1 MLKRLAF
8 TLLLIPLS
16 GFVGAEQTG
25 AEQTGAEQTEVV
37 AWLEKM
43 GAALREE
50 SYAGTFIYMRGARFD
65 TMQVA
70 HQFKAGEE
78 FERLTNTS
86 GAEREIIRHDEHAVC
101 LHAGNDS
108 SVPHALPRGPF
119 TQSFN
124 RNLVENLSNYNI
136 GLHGVGRIANRKAI
150 RISISPK
157 NRDRYGYRLWLDEET
172 GLLLRSNLVN
182 NGRVLELF
190 QFTDVSIGDTI
201 SPKLLTASIV
211 GEDVF
216 EHELLTPE
224 NVVAQAA
231 TQQPP
236 TWRVKWMPRGFR
248 QVSAPND
255 GGMVF
260 TDGVATLSVF
270 VEKRGNSLGDVQ
282 TRVGGTVVLSRPI
295 EGSSEQITVV
305 GEVPLDT
312 AKRVAESVEPVIY

>member
-16 GFVGAEQTG
+16 GYAGSEQT
-25 AEQTGAEQTEVV
+25 ATEQTEAV

-43 GAALREE
+43 GVALREE
-50 SYAGTFIYMRGARFD
+50 SYAGTFIYMRGPRFD
-65 TMQVA
+65 TMQVV
-70 HQFKAGEE
+70 HQFKEGEE
-78 FERLTNTS
+78 FERLTNIS
-86 GAEREIIRHDEHAVC
+86 GAAREIIRHDEHAVC

-136 GLHGVGRIANRKAI
+136 GLHGVGRIANRPTI

-157 NRDRYGYRLWLDEET
+157 NRDRYGYRLWLDQKT

-190 QFTDVSIGDTI
+190 QFTDISIEKTI
-201 SPKLLTASIV
+201 AAELLTASIV

-216 EHELLTPE
+216 EHELLTVE
-224 NVVAQAA
+224 NVLAEAA

-236 TWRVKWMPRGFR
+236 TWKVNWMPRGFR
-248 QVSAPND
+248 QVSAPNG

-270 VEKRGNSLGDVQ
+270 IEKRGNSLGDVQ
-282 TRVGGTVVLSRPI
+282 TTVGGTVVLSRPI
-295 EGSSEQITVV
+295 EGSLEQITVV

-312 AKRVAESVEPVIY
+312 AKRVAESVKPVIY